1 MNIILSVSIITFV
14 WQVATIYQACD
25 KPDVKRALFSATLSN
40 GIDDWARIHLDNA
53 VKVSVGIRYKLVICI
68 YFNLFLDGQ
77 SFKFGDLWLLISI

>member
-53 VKVSVGIRYKLVICI
+53 VKVTVGIRYKLTC
-68 YFNLFLDGQ
+68 YLYLF
-77 SFKFGDLWLLISI
+77 